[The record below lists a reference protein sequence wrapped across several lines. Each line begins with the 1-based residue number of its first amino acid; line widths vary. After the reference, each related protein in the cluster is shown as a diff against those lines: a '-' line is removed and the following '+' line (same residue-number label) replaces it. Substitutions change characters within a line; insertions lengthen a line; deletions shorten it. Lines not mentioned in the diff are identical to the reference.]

1 MRPHLASLLL
11 LALLGAALVS
21 GEPRRSRKRVKQPE
35 PETTVATQIEPP
47 PDPDSEE
54 VSVTYC
60 ADVESEIYVSWLK
73 M

>member
-47 PDPDSEE
+47 PGPDSEE
-54 VSVTYC
+54 VTTIGGPF
-60 ADVESEIYVSWLK
+60 DGEFKWLRD
-73 M
+73 

>member
-1 MRPHLASLLL
+1 MRPHLARLLL

-54 VSVTYC
+54 VSVT
-60 ADVESEIYVSWLK
+60 
-73 M
+73 